1 MSEPGRKTV
10 LITGASSGIGKATA
24 LYLGQRGY
32 RVAATGRDLSR
43 LDGLVSEAGPGAAS
57 FSTYRLDV
65 TDPSEGAQDPRSPY
79 YDYLRRLGSRAA
91 GRVRWEGDPA
101 KVARTIGK
109 ALATRH
115 PRHRY
120 QVGADALLGTLAA
133 RLLPDTALEYLIAR
147 VAGR

>member
-1 MSEPGRKTV
+1 MS
-10 LITGASSGIGKATA
+10 
-24 LYLGQRGY
+24 
-32 RVAATGRDLSR
+32 
-43 LDGLVSEAGPGAAS
+43 
-57 FSTYRLDV
+57 
-65 TDPSEGAQDPRSPY
+65 QDPRSPY

-91 GRVRWEGDPA
+91 ARGPRRVRWEGDPA

-120 QVGADALLGTLAA
+120 QVGADARLGTLAA
-133 RLLPDTALEYLIAR
+133 RLLPDTTLEYLIAR